1 MPVNPTITTP
11 IFNAI
16 LLAHGDLGPS
26 RSQLAS
32 GLALGLYQYMQTAV
46 TATSIDV
53 GSLGVGV
60 GSGVGITLAVPALV
74 TAMVASFNGNGIVG
88 PMSAPNAAAV
98 ANATSMALAAAVL
111 VGFHPGVGAG
121 AGKLQLLPKG
131 TGGPI
136 FIAAFKA
143 AGMEGP
149 SSEKLAMAVSL
160 GLDATIALATGVIA
174 IAGPPSPSPG
184 GGAGLVSIQ

>member
-1 MPVNPTITTP
+1 MPVDPVATTP

-26 RSQLAS
+26 RSQLAA
-32 GLALGLYQYMQTAV
+32 GLAQGLYQYIQTAV

-53 GSLGVGV
+53 GSLGAGV

-74 TAMVASFNGNGIVG
+74 TAMVASFNGQGIVG
-88 PMSAPNAAAV
+88 PMSAPNAVAV
-98 ANATSMALAAAVL
+98 ANSMSMSLAAAVL
-111 VGFHPGVGAG
+111 VGFHPSVGAG
-121 AGKLQLLPKG
+121 AGKLQLVPKG

-136 FIAAFKA
+136 FVAAFKA
-143 AGMEGP
+143 AGMKGQ
-149 SSEKLAMAVSL
+149 SSEKLAVAVAF

-184 GGAGLVSIQ
+184 GGVGIVTIQ